1 LRINGREST
10 RRRRYFETYRIVK
23 RKKEE
28 LMKNLKE
35 ELKRI
40 CFKQENDESAFYG
53 RRFLTE
59 TDLDEFAAE
68 HGLADENDC
77 YDQGKIESACECGLD
92 YDYDEGHAMHL
103 WGECEVIFEPDDP
116 EITIKGVE

>member
-1 LRINGREST
+1 
-10 RRRRYFETYRIVK
+10 
-23 RKKEE
+23 
-28 LMKNLKE
+28 MKNLKE